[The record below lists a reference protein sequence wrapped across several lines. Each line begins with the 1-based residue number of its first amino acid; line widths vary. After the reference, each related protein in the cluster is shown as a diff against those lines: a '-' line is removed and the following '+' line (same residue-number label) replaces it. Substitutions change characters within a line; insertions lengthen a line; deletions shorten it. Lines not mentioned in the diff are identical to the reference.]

1 MVSRGANLDPDLT
14 VPTTKSYL
22 LEITAFD
29 QGVGDNKRYGKT
41 HVNVTI
47 GMYAIPKFK
56 KSFNSKKI
64 LTILFHN
71 YNFSIHSISNLKV
84 LYECQKLKI

>member
-1 MVSRGANLDPDLT
+1 MIFLNSRITSGAKDKFIIEPDTGTILVSRGANLDPDLT

-47 GMYAIPKFK
+47 GMYEIHNFK
-56 KSFNSKKI
+56 NS
-64 LTILFHN
+64 LN
-71 YNFSIHSISNLKV
+71 N
-84 LYECQKLKI
+84 

>member
-14 VPTTKSYL
+14 VPTSNSYL

-29 QGVGDNKRYGKT
+29 QGVGDRKRYGRT

-47 GMYAIPKFK
+47 G
-56 KSFNSKKI
+56 KI
-64 LTILFHN
+64 YLLISRNLLLPALF
-71 YNFSIHSISNLKV
+71 
-84 LYECQKLKI
+84 

>member
-47 GMYAIPKFK
+47 GMYTIHKFNK
-56 KSFNSKKI
+56 FLDIKKI

-71 YNFSIHSISNLKV
+71 YNFNT
-84 LYECQKLKI
+84 

>member
-47 GMYAIPKFK
+47 GMYAIHKFNK
-56 KSFNSKKI
+56 FLYSKKI

-71 YNFSIHSISNLKV
+71 YNFIIQ
-84 LYECQKLKI
+84 YA